1 MKKQTQT
8 SENQDMPN
16 DEPISNTPN
25 KIFQNIKKIREFKGV
40 SIKEIA
46 DKLDLSFSG
55 YARMERGEVSLT
67 IERAQQIADILGV
80 TISKLIDANVAENFI
95 SYQQQGGIQGGKIA
109 NVTNYNVPEEIIEGY
124 KNQIKAKDELIMSL
138 KEQIELYKGALEAKK

>member
-1 MKKQTQT
+1 MLNEE
-8 SENQDMPN
+8 SIP
-16 DEPISNTPN
+16 STPN
-25 KIFQNIKKIREFKGV
+25 KIFQNIKKIRELKGV

-80 TISKLIDANVAENFI
+80 TISKLLDANVGENFFF
-95 SYQQQGGIQGGKIA
+95 YQQQGVQSG
-109 NVTNYNVPEEIIEGY
+109 NVENLTHYNIPEEIIEGY
-124 KNQIKAKDELIMSL
+124 KNQIKTKDDLVASL
-138 KEQIELYKGALEAKK
+138 KEQIELYKTALQVRA